1 MKKYISKID
10 GTEFLSEDELIEYL
24 KNTYVKQVDSVEDEN
39 GLSIENIYK
48 KFRSSLPEYVDIK
61 VKTDLDDGG
70 YLVSLDSDICDFSFQ
85 IGEGEW
91 NYYYHRFSDIE
102 QAVRHYG
109 DFFQFSER
117 IIKEVNERFGI
128 ELNVHQMWEASG
140 EGEHLINFR
149 FNLNEYEEHE
159 EYKFGDIEGFVKNF
173 EQYVNTSIIGKMEI
187 VREEY
192 STKITIDG
200 VDISGFANRSKKV
213 KLEIVE

>member
-1 MKKYISKID
+1 MEKYISKVD
-10 GTEFLSEDELIEYL
+10 GMEFLNEDELLDYL
-24 KNTYVKQVDSVEDEN
+24 KNTYVTKVDSVEDKD

-48 KFRSSLPEYVDIK
+48 KFRDVLPNNVDIK

-91 NYYYHRFSDIE
+91 NYYYHRFRDIE

-109 DFFQFSER
+109 DFFKFSER

-128 ELNVHQMWEASG
+128 ELIVHQMWEASG

-149 FNLNEYEEHE
+149 FNIDESEEHE
-159 EYKFGDIEGFVKNF
+159 EYKFGDIEVFIKNF
-173 EQYVNTSIIGKMEI
+173 EQYVNTSIVGKMEI
-187 VREEY
+187 IREEY
-192 STKITIDG
+192 NTKITIDG
-200 VDISGFANRSKKV
+200 VDISGFANRSKIV